1 MKPTFSPSEKKKEK
15 KKNSCE
21 TYKRCLVPPVKRHG
35 ARCTSGSTFLVMF
48 GSLPRDWTTVTGVEG
63 LGLLVA
69 GRLEQLC

>member
-1 MKPTFSPSEKKKEK
+1 MPPPKKKEEGEEGK

-21 TYKRCLVPPVKRHG
+21 TYKRRLVPPVKRHG
-35 ARCTSGSTFLVMF
+35 ARSTSGSTFVVMF
-48 GSLPRDWTTVTGVEG
+48 GSVPCDWRTVTGVEG